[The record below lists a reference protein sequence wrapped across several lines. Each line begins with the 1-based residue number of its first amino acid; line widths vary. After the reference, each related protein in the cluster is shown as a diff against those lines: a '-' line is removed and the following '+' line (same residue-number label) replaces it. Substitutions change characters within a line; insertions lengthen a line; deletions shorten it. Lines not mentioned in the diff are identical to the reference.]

1 MSTVLL
7 VVFGYLCGSIPT
19 GVWFA
24 RSAGV
29 DVRRAGSGNIG
40 ATNVART
47 AGALAGLLTLICDV
61 AKGFLPTLLAD
72 AVVADRWQA
81 VAVGIAAVVGH
92 VFPIFARFAGGKG
105 VATAFGVF
113 LHLAPGAAAVSAVVF
128 ALVAVLTRYVSL
140 ASMLAAAALP
150 AVCAAIHH
158 PPPIWLGAVLVG
170 ALVIARHRDNIRR
183 LRAGSEPAFR
193 LPGR

>member
-1 MSTVLL
+1 MSAVLL
-7 VVFGYLCGSIPT
+7 VAFGYLCGSIPT

-24 RSAGV
+24 RGAGV

-47 AGALAGLLTLICDV
+47 AGTVAGLLTLLCDV
-61 AKGFLPTLLAD
+61 AKGFIPTLLAG
-72 AVVADRWQA
+72 ALVADRWQA

-113 LHLAPGAAAVSAVVF
+113 LQLAPGAAAVSAVVF
-128 ALVAVLTRYVSL
+128 ALVGILTRYVSL

-150 AVCAAIHH
+150 FACAAMHH
-158 PPPIWLGAVLVG
+158 PPPIWLGAFLVG

-183 LRAGSEPAFR
+183 LRNGSEPTFR
-193 LPGR
+193 LAGR